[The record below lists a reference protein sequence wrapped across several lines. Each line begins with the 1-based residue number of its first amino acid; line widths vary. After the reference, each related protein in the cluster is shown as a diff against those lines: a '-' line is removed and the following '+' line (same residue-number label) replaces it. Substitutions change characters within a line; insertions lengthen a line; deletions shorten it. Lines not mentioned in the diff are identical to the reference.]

1 MSNFNFDAKVFANDH
16 FDRRNAAEFDYRV
29 GHRIAAASASR
40 GAARHSTIF
49 HGILTPMDS
58 HAIGSERCSLKFLAN
73 GSDNALDE

>member
-1 MSNFNFDAKVFANDH
+1 MIILTDATL
-16 FDRRNAAEFDYRV
+16 RCAAEFDYRV